1 MYSPFESGMKSG
13 SARVYE
19 HQIPGGQYSNLLV
32 QCQSMGIYDKWE
44 DVLIAYRDVNELFGD
59 IVKVTPSS
67 KCVGD
72 LALYLVTRNLSTTDL
87 LNGNTKIDFPESVVG
102 LFKGELGLPHRGFP
116 KEIENIILKG
126 SEKLKDRPGLLL
138 SPINFEENIKTL
150 TAKFNQI
157 ITPEQAMSYLMYPKV
172 FSDYITKQQKTRY
185 NYSLTYL
192 LTYSLTYLLTHS

>member
-1 MYSPFESGMKSG
+1 MSIKSLVVNTVISWFNVNQWVYMTNGYSLTHSLT
-13 SARVYE
+13 
-19 HQIPGGQYSNLLV
+19 YSLTYLLTY
-32 QCQSMGIYDKWE
+32 SLRE

-72 LALYLVTRNLSTTDL
+72 LALYLVTRNLSTTHL

-138 SPINFEENIKTL
+138 PPINIEENIKTL

-157 ITPEQAMSYLMYPKV
+157 ITAEQAMSYLMYPKV
-172 FSDYITKQQKTRY
+172 FSDYITKQQKTR
-185 NYSLTYL
+185 
-192 LTYSLTYLLTHS
+192 

>member
-44 DVLIAYRDVNELFGD
+44 DVLIAYRDVNDLFGD

-72 LALYLVTRNLSTTDL
+72 LALYLVTRNLSTADL
-87 LNGNTKIDFPESVVG
+87 VKGNAKIDFPESVVG

-116 KEIENIILKG
+116 KGIESVILKG

-138 SPINFEENIKTL
+138 QPVDFDENIKTL
-150 TAKFNQI
+150 TAKFNQS

-172 FSDYITKQQKTRY
+172 FSDYLTKQQRTRFDHLLPHLLMMKT
-185 NYSLTYL
+185 
-192 LTYSLTYLLTHS
+192 